1 MFINS
6 ILNNSLNKIMKRN
19 ILIITLIFFLF
30 SCGNQVSTE
39 QNTETANKE
48 AKAAISDPKN
58 DIGVGPIT
66 KVELGEFNQE
76 MADAGKAIF
85 DVKCTACHKL
95 DSKYIGPA
103 LQGVINR
110 RNPVWIMNMIMAPDK
125 MIASDPIA
133 KQLLGEANGAP
144 MANQNLT
151 ETEAR
156 QILEYFRQIQ

>member
-1 MFINS
+1 MKNQLIFI
-6 ILNNSLNKIMKRN
+6 I
-19 ILIITLIFFLF
+19 LIFFLA
-30 SCGNQVSTE
+30 SCGNPESSE
-39 QNTETANKE
+39 KKTETTQQASE
-48 AKAAISDPKN
+48 ASTPDPKN

-66 KVELGEFNQE
+66 EVQLGELNPQ
-76 MADAGKAIF
+76 MAAAGKAIF
-85 DVKCTACHKL
+85 DVKCTACHKIET
-95 DSKYIGPA
+95 KYIGPA
-103 LQGVINR
+103 IQGVINR

-151 ETEAR
+151 EEEAR

>member
-1 MFINS
+1 
-6 ILNNSLNKIMKRN
+6 MKQYF
-19 ILIITLIFFLF
+19 LIIAISIFLF
-30 SCGNQVSTE
+30 SCGNSGSSGQKIETVE
-39 QNTETANKE
+39 QKSQ
-48 AKAAISDPKN
+48 AIAPDLKN

-66 KVELGEFNQE
+66 TVDLGELDPE
-76 MADAGKAIF
+76 MAAAGKAIF
-85 DVKCTACHKL
+85 DVKCTACHKI
-95 DSKYIGPA
+95 DTRYIGPA

-125 MIASDPIA
+125 MIVSDPIA

-144 MANQNLT
+144 MANQNIT

>member
-1 MFINS
+1 MKNQFIF
-6 ILNNSLNKIMKRN
+6 
-19 ILIITLIFFLF
+19 ITLIFFLA
-30 SCGNQVSTE
+30 SCGNTGSTE
-39 QNTETANKE
+39 KQAESTQQTTKE
-48 AKAAISDPKN
+48 VVAENPKQ

-66 KVELGEFNQE
+66 EVQLSEFDPQ
-76 MADAGKAIF
+76 MAAAGKAIF
-85 DVKCTACHKL
+85 DAKCTACHKI
-95 DSKYIGPA
+95 DTKYIGPA

-151 ETEAR
+151 EKEAR
-156 QILEYFRQIQ
+156 EILEYFREIQ